1 MRTKVIILAT
11 VVVGVLLI
19 VPFSVAAATNTEIIA
34 IMQAG
39 INSMRLLVQDAY
51 CAAGIVAFCP

>member
-1 MRTKVIILAT
+1 MRTRIIVLAVVI
-11 VVVGVLLI
+11 VGVLLI

-51 CAAGIVAFCP
+51 CAAGIAAFCP